1 MSILSNELKKYQD
14 EFLKVAPTEVKEIM
28 SQATQNLETANI
40 SKNAL
45 QVGEIAKGFT
55 LPNAV
60 ENTISLYQTLEEN
73 DYAILSF
80 YRGQWCPYCN
90 LELQALQGVNEEFK
104 SLNAKLIAISPQ
116 SPDASISTVEK
127 HELTFEVLSD
137 SHNGVAKEYGLVF
150 SLLEELRPIY
160 ESFGIDIPGL
170 NEEDSYEL
178 PMPATYIINKNRE
191 IIYAYVVEDY
201 TQRSEPQD
209 ILDAIK
215 KDKKIIRN

>member
-28 SQATQNLETANI
+28 SIATQNLESANL
-40 SKNAL
+40 SKYAL
-45 QVGEIAKGFT
+45 KVRDKVKDFT

-60 ENTISLYQTLEEN
+60 ANSVSLYQTLEEN
-73 DYAILSF
+73 DYVVLSF

-90 LELQALQGVNEEFK
+90 LELQALQGINDEFK
-104 SLNAKLIAISPQ
+104 SLNAKFIALSPQ
-116 SPDASISTVEK
+116 SPDVSMSTVEK
-127 HELTFEVLSD
+127 HKLIFEVLSD
-137 SHNGVAKEYGLVF
+137 LYNAVAKEYGLVF

-170 NEEDSYEL
+170 NKEDSYQL

-215 KDKKIIRN
+215 KDAR